1 MEGLLVYLEL
11 RLFKSSR
18 SPSRFSMLLDDDGVV
33 KSKCPSGSKM
43 SKDNGDNGVGDEH
56 CCEFSF

>member
-1 MEGLLVYLEL
+1 MYLEL

-33 KSKCPSGSKM
+33 KSRCTSGSKM
-43 SKDNGDNGVGDEH
+43 SNGDNGVGDEH
-56 CCEFSF
+56 CCEF